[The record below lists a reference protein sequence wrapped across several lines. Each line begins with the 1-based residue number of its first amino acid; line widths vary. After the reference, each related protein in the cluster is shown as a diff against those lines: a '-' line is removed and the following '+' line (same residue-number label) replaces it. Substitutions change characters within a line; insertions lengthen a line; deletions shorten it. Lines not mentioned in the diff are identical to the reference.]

1 MWVLTSTTASQES
14 STTVKQSIAKLR
26 VANKSDIARLTA
38 QPLFAANPEAALPL
52 LSMIGQAQLSID
64 DLLGQLSR
72 QFIEQLLVLSA
83 QTVAGSKHPGRQ
95 AGQVR
100 WHGAQSGVV
109 AVGHSKLH
117 VKRPRLRANGAEV
130 AVPAYAALAKGSD
143 LSRRIADILV
153 CNVSTRKYARVVH
166 RCADELGIS
175 KSAVSRQFVKQSAQA
190 YAQLMSRDLS
200 QIDFVAVYADG
211 VIVARHHIIAAVGVD
226 AQGKKHVL
234 GLAPG
239 SSENAKVV
247 KDLLGGLAQR
257 GFDLNIP
264 RLWVIDGS
272 KALRSGIEQMCGKD
286 ARVQRCRIH
295 KIRNVTDRLPK
306 ERAEQVRW
314 LMKQAFKLDTAR
326 GKQRLK
332 ELARDLKAQHPD
344 AAASVLEGLDEM
356 FTITELGITGELA
369 RCLATT
375 NVIESPNSAVRRV
388 SGRVTNYKDAEMALR
403 WTAAGF
409 LEAEKSFKKLR
420 GHADL
425 KTLING
431 LRPNS
436 APLKKAA

>member
-1 MWVLTSTTASQES
+1 MANTN
-14 STTVKQSIAKLR
+14 AKLR
-26 VANKSDIARLTA
+26 VASKFNVNRLSE
-38 QPLFAANPEAALPL
+38 QPLFATNPQAALPL

-83 QTVAGSKHPGRQ
+83 QSVAGSQHKGRHT
-95 AGQVR
+95 GEVR
-100 WHGAQSGVV
+100 WHGSQGGVV
-109 AVGHSKLH
+109 NLGQSKMQ
-117 VKRPRLRANGAEV
+117 VKRPRLRTAGGEV
-130 AVPAYAALAKGSD
+130 AVPAYAALANDGD

-190 YAQLMSRDLS
+190 WAQLMRRDLN
-200 QIDFVAVYADG
+200 QIDFVAMYVDG
-211 VIVARHHIIAAVGVD
+211 VIVAKHHIIAAVGVD
-226 AQGKKHVL
+226 AQGSKHVL

-247 KDLLGGLAQR
+247 KDLLSGLALR
-257 GFDLNIP
+257 GLDLNVS

-272 KALRSGIEQMCGKD
+272 KALRSGIEQLCGKD
-286 ARVQRCRIH
+286 AKVQRCRIH
-295 KIRNVTDRLPK
+295 KIRNVSERLPK
-306 ERAEQVRW
+306 DRAEQVRW
-314 LMKQAFKLDTAR
+314 LMKQAFKLDAPR

-332 ELARDLKAQHPD
+332 ELAKDLKAQHPD

-375 NVIESPNSAVRRV
+375 NVIESPNSVVRRV
-388 SGRVTNYKDAEMALR
+388 SGRVTNYKDVEMALR

-425 KTLING
+425 KTLIDG
-431 LRPNS
+431 LRPN
-436 APLKKAA
+436 AQQLKKAA

>member
-1 MWVLTSTTASQES
+1 MA
-14 STTVKQSIAKLR
+14 KSIAKLH
-26 VANKSDIARLTA
+26 VASKFNVDQLSD
-38 QPLFAANPEAALPL
+38 QPLFATNPEAVLPL

-83 QTVAGSKHPGRQ
+83 QSVAGAQHKGRHT
-95 AGQVR
+95 GDVR
-100 WHGAQSGVV
+100 WHGSQGGVV
-109 AVGHSKLH
+109 NLGHSKLH
-117 VKRPRLRANGAEV
+117 VKRPRLRSAKGEV
-130 AVPAYAALAKGSD
+130 GVPAYSALANDGD

-190 YAQLMSRDLS
+190 WAQLMARDLS
-200 QIDFVAVYADG
+200 QIDFVAMYVDG
-211 VIVARHHIIAAVGVD
+211 VIVAKHHIIAAVGVD
-226 AQGKKHVL
+226 TQGNKHVL

-247 KDLLGGLAQR
+247 KDLLGDLARR
-257 GFDLNIP
+257 GIDLNVP

-272 KALRSGIEQMCGKD
+272 KALRSGIEQVCGKD
-286 ARVQRCRIH
+286 AKVQRCRIH
-295 KIRNVTDRLPK
+295 KIRNVSERLPK
-306 ERAEQVRW
+306 DRAEQVRW
-314 LMKQAFKLDTAR
+314 LMKQAFKLDTTA
-326 GKQRLK
+326 GKLRLK
-332 ELARDLKAQHPD
+332 ELARSLKAQHPD

-356 FTITELGITGELA
+356 FSITELGITGELA

-375 NVIESPNSAVRRV
+375 NVIESPNSVVRRV

-409 LEAEKSFKKLR
+409 IEAEKSFKKLR
-420 GHADL
+420 GYADL
-425 KTLING
+425 GILINS
-431 LRPNS
+431 LRPV
-436 APLKKAA
+436 AQQTKKAA